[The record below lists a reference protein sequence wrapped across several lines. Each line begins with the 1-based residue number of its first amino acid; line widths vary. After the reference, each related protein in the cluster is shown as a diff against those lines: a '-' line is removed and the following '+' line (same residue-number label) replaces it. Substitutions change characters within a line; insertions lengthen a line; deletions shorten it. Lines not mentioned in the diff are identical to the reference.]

1 MAETH
6 TIHVRDLD
14 DETYWKLKELKK
26 RYRARDWAT
35 LLKKMTEDIETA
47 YKEMEWI

>member
-35 LLKKMTEDIETA
+35 LLKKLVEDIEEA
-47 YKEMEWI
+47 IKESEWV

>member
-26 RYRARDWAT
+26 RYKIRDWAT
-35 LLKKMTEDIETA
+35 LLKKLVEDIEEA
-47 YKEMEWI
+47 IKESEWV